1 MRALVNEHELS
12 YNNKKKSFKYEIQLD
27 QEKQYLDYLDNEDQ
41 TDLSG
46 IGRLVDEPIM
56 ETSPNK
62 GGWLNS
68 ESYYKKNS
76 KHQKSGEKYEFD
88 LKNYT

>member
-1 MRALVNEHELS
+1 MNEYELT

-46 IGRLVDEPIM
+46 INKLVEEPLEIA
-56 ETSPNK
+56 SP
-62 GGWLNS
+62 
-68 ESYYKKNS
+68 
-76 KHQKSGEKYEFD
+76 
-88 LKNYT
+88 